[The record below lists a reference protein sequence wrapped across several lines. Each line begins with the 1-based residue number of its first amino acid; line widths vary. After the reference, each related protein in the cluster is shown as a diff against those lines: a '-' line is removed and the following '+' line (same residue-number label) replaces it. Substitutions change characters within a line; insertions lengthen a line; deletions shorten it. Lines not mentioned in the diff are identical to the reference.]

1 MKNKKIFGFI
11 IAGLAAAFLAGCSD
25 INDTKT
31 TAKESGIYTVRGS
44 LSFFGSSGAAPAAFI
59 SSKSDARTA
68 TASFSEVSDFEWTI
82 SAYPYDVDGAVNKDK
97 SYKADFENGSF
108 SVKVPS
114 VGEYL
119 VEARLENDG
128 LLYAEGSTNVI
139 VSESA
144 EENTSATIKASPK
157 ASSVLGKVSLPV
169 KLDSAS
175 AGKIDNVEVIWR
187 DTNFDVI
194 MNNLGYDWEKRSEDG
209 SEAEDVSDPL
219 FSDFPLAGQDEEVKN
234 NVGAFFDWYKR
245 MTNGEL
251 DKTFNFDSTAQT
263 EISYDDIFTGSHS
276 VTINFNDALGNTLY
290 SRREVINV
298 YSGFTTDT
306 WYGSDLADGLSITSE
321 NIERYGTEVVKPTS
335 IMLYEYGE
343 IDSGN
348 TEHGYNYY
356 LVEEGNSE
364 NIPEN
369 SAVVSN
375 FTMYSDSRD
384 FTFFDSNGYFY
395 LLQFTDDYGN
405 SLKSNN
411 PNWPSS
417 NVNFTPLLALGDTT
431 SIGTSDVRTFAID
444 RQTDILYMLYDR
456 GSVMYLRKYPDLI
469 TSNGTNTEYL
479 DITLD
484 IGEFDF
490 GDYCSVSDGKLY
502 FLANNFN
509 ILEVVGLTEAKA
521 SAEGQTQVSL
531 SSKTI
536 GSIDLNTALGV
547 ELESPSAYSGNVTDM
562 LYQDGSV
569 YILVKENSADLSNS
583 SVLTSRGAVIRY
595 NTIFGR
601 TDVCGWTND
610 SQTVSNTLFEENGDY
625 SYVGMYLSEDS
636 AGENMLYT
644 DATLSSPAILYGSD
658 KILFGDNL
666 EDDAGYIA
674 SKFPSI
680 CTPAPLENELSSDFF
695 YGPKR
700 FVAIKPKKLV
710 IADDGFAVYT
720 NDDGT
725 LNFKNVNRVV
735 YVDLEDFA
743 ISKTESTNAKLGSNI
758 EKMSFELDLN
768 DEVGTAYYAIK
779 GDEERINENTQLY
792 YRDSSTDEVTPVD
805 AKGCLSGKYLCIPCT
820 DAE

>member
-11 IAGLAAAFLAGCSD
+11 IAGLVAAFLAGCSD
-25 INDTKT
+25 INGTKT
-31 TAKESGIYTVRGS
+31 SAKESGIYTVRGS
-44 LSFFGSSGAAPAAFI
+44 LSFSGSSGAAPAAFI

-68 TASFSEVSDFEWTI
+68 TASFDEVSDFEWTI
-82 SAYPYDVDGAVNKDK
+82 NAYPYDVDGAVNKDK

-144 EENTSATIKASPK
+144 EENTSATITASPK

-175 AGKIDNVEVIWR
+175 ASLVDNVEVIWR

-234 NVGAFFDWYKR
+234 NVRAFFDWYKR

-276 VTINFNDALGNTLY
+276 VTINFNDELGNTLY
-290 SRREVINV
+290 SRKEVINV

-306 WYGSDLADGLSITSE
+306 WYGSDLAEGLSITGE
-321 NIERYGTEVVKPTS
+321 NIERYGTEVVPNTD
-335 IMLYEYGE
+335 IVLYSASQGE
-343 IDSGN
+343 DSSETNFDFYVTN
-348 TEHGYNYY
+348 T
-356 LVEEGNSE
+356 
-364 NIPEN
+364 
-369 SAVVSN
+369 
-375 FTMYSDSRD
+375 SDSNLESPFAELKLTD
-384 FTFFDSNGYFY
+384 YIVATPFCFDSDGNFY
-395 LLQFTDDYGN
+395 LLEIGSST
-405 SLKSNN
+405 STLKSNKSGWTEVTLN
-411 PNWPSS
+411 GGGTGTGEVSSITIDIASNTLYFVHQTEAYASITQYPN
-417 NVNFTPLLALGDTT
+417 
-431 SIGTSDVRTFAID
+431 
-444 RQTDILYMLYDR
+444 
-456 GSVMYLRKYPDLI
+456 LI
-469 TSNGTNTEYL
+469 SSNGTDTETNES
-479 DITLD
+479 ITLNYSGSEWLCSGFVRVYAGK
-484 IGEFDF
+484 IFALYGGS
-490 GDYCSVSDGKLY
+490 GDYTVAIGNIDDKTSDGLSYSKTVAITLPDG
-502 FLANNFN
+502 A
-509 ILEVVGLTEAKA
+509 T
-521 SAEGQTQVSL
+521 SSL
-531 SSKTI
+531 S
-536 GSIDLNTALGV
+536 
-547 ELESPSAYSGNVTDM
+547 VTDM
-562 LYQDGSV
+562 LYQDGCI
-569 YILVKENSADLSNS
+569 YLLARDS
-583 SVLTSRGAVIRY
+583 STYFSSSSPLTSRGAVIKFD
-595 NTIFGR
+595 TITGKAEQ
-601 TDVCGWTND
+601 CGWT
-610 SQTVSNTLFEENGDY
+610 SETLANTNFAAGGDY
-625 SYVGMYLSEDS
+625 SDVGMYLSEDS

-666 EDDAGYIA
+666 EGDAGYIA

-680 CTPAPLENELSSDFF
+680 CTPAPLENELSSDSF

-710 IADDGFAVYT
+710 IADDGFAIYT
-720 NDDGT
+720 NSDGALT
-725 LNFKNVNRVV
+725 YKNVNRIV
-735 YVDLEDFA
+735 YVDLEKFS
-743 ISKTESTNAKLGSNI
+743 ISKTENTNAKFEADIESMAYTLNI
-758 EKMSFELDLN
+758 N
-768 DEVGTAYYAIK
+768 NEVGTNYYKISNIDSDK
-779 GDEERINENTQLY
+779 QLY
-792 YRDSSTDEVTPVD
+792 YRDSSTDEAVSGST
-805 AKGCLSGKYLCIPCT
+805 GCNGKYFYIPCT